1 MKKIILILFV
11 SSILIACKKKDAPAC
26 EDCVTFY
33 FEHPQ
38 PRNVSELRGFPN
50 RFKGLYMSKDSA
62 FIKIEEDRILEEYFF
77 KYRIHKN
84 FLDSLKTEYD
94 VVNNQLVNRETKEK
108 FDFYPKGDSVE
119 LVTNHIDTLFRF
131 SYNQKAKRIKNQL
144 VLSTRDS
151 AFWKIEILSLENKT
165 IKLKNIYKRENLKK
179 LDSITVIKGKMLD
192 STSYLIKSTLR
203 EFKNILKIKHLG
215 TDQEYKK
222 VSK

>member
-11 SSILIACKKKDAPAC
+11 TSIVIACKKKDAPAC

-50 RFKGLYMSKDSA
+50 RFKGLYINKDST
-62 FIKIEEDRILEEYFF
+62 FIKIEEDRILREYFF
-77 KYRIHKN
+77 KYRIHKRL
-84 FLDSLKTEYD
+84 LDSLKTEYNI
-94 VVNNQLVNRETKEK
+94 VNNQLINRETKEK
-108 FDFYPKGDSVE
+108 FDFYKKGDSLE
-119 LVTNHIDTLFRF
+119 LVKNDIDTLFRF

-151 AFWKIEILSLENKT
+151 VFWRIEVLSLENKI
-165 IKLKNIYKRENLKK
+165 IKLKNIYEREDLKK
-179 LDSITVIKGKMLD
+179 LDSVTVIKGKMLD
-192 STSYLIKSTLR
+192 STSYLIKPTLR
-203 EFKNILKIKHLG
+203 EFRNTLRIKHLG
-215 TDQEYKK
+215 TDEEYKN